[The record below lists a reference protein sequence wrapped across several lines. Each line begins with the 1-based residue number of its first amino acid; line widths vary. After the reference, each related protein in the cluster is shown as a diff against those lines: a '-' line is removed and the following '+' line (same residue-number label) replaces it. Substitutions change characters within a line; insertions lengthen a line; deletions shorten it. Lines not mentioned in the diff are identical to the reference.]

1 MSEQVLIDSKT
12 QASTEIKDKV
22 MREVADAFMNN
33 GYVSDTKRVKVKD
46 LLVSSDASIFIPKV
60 ISQVVKE
67 AVEPVLVITN
77 LFQTIRL
84 ATGRSIEF
92 PAVGALTAEDIPEGQ
107 AYPERQLQVGSG
119 NVVMV
124 NVVKSGLLVRI
135 TEEMIEDSQWDVIGL
150 HLRAAGR
157 ALARHKESKASSL
170 FANFGYKVFD
180 NVEPT
185 TAVVGATIGRA
196 INGAFNGT
204 PHLNDI
210 FDMIAYLINSGF
222 TPNTIMM
229 HPLAWLMVAKDPNL
243 RELAWMSNGNY
254 WGGQYSGRVG
264 QTGWDDP
271 LNLRYKTI
279 APNLSTTQTAIPTGT
294 FPVPLKVLVSPY
306 VRFVPK
312 GAAVYTQSTNSLAT
326 NTLVTD
332 PNGKALYPLTDIY
345 ILDDNETGVI
355 VQKDDVST
363 EEFNDPLRDIRSMK
377 IRERYGLGLLAQ
389 GKAVVVARNIA
400 IGLNYEFRNIN
411 QVQNLTTQGRN
422 S

>member
-1 MSEQVLIDSKT
+1 MSEKLQDTK
-12 QASTEIKDKV
+12 ASEAAIKDKL
-22 MREVADAFMNN
+22 MMEVTDAFMNN
-33 GYVSDTKRVKVKD
+33 GYVEDGKRVKVKD

-67 AVEPVLVITN
+67 AVEPVLVISN

-124 NVVKSGLLVRI
+124 NVIKSGLLVRI

-157 ALARHKESKASSL
+157 ALARHKESKASTL

-196 INGAFNGT
+196 IDGSFNGT

-229 HPLAWLMVAKDPNL
+229 HPLAWLMVAKDPIL
-243 RELAWMSNGNY
+243 RELAWMSNNNY
-254 WGGQYSGRVG
+254 WGGMMSGSVG
-264 QTGWDDP
+264 KTGWDDP
-271 LNLRYKTI
+271 MNLRYKTI
-279 APNLSTTQTAIPTGT
+279 APNLSNTQTSIPTGT

-312 GAAVYTQSTNSLAT
+312 GATVTKQSDGSTAT
-326 NTLVTD
+326 STLVTD
-332 PNGKALYPLTDIY
+332 GSGKALYPLTDIY
-345 ILDDNETGVI
+345 ILDDSETGVI

-377 IRERYGLGLLAQ
+377 IRERYGLGLLSQ
-389 GKAVVVARNIA
+389 GKAVVAARNVA
-400 IGLNYEFRNIN
+400 IGLNYDFKNIN
-411 QVQNLTTQGRN
+411 QVTSLTTQARN

>member
-1 MSEQVLIDSKT
+1 MSEQIIDKKT
-12 QASTEIKDKV
+12 TGAGAEIKDKFL
-22 MREVADAFMNN
+22 REVTDAFLNN
-33 GYVSDTKRVKVKD
+33 GQVEDGRRVKVKD
-46 LLVSSDASIFIPKV
+46 LLMSTDASIFIPKV

-119 NVVMV
+119 NVVMI

-180 NVEPT
+180 NVEPNT
-185 TAVVGATIGRA
+185 SVIGATIGRA

-204 PHLNDI
+204 PHLNDF

-229 HPLAWLMVAKDPNL
+229 HPLAWLMVAKDPIL
-243 RELAWMSNGNY
+243 RELAMMSNNNY
-254 WGGQYSGRVG
+254 WGGIYSGSVG
-264 QTGWDDP
+264 QTGWDDAM
-271 LNLRYKTI
+271 NLKYKTQ

-306 VRFVPK
+306 IRFVPK
-312 GAAVYTQSTNSLAT
+312 GATVTKQSDGTVAT
-326 NTLVTD
+326 STLVTD
-332 PNGKALYPLTDIY
+332 GAGKSLYPLTDIY
-345 ILDDNETGVI
+345 ILDDTETGVI

-400 IGLNYEFRNIN
+400 IGLNYEFKNVN
-411 QVQNLTTQGRN
+411 QVTGLTTQSRN

>member
-1 MSEQVLIDSKT
+1 MSEKLQDTK
-12 QASTEIKDKV
+12 ASEAAIKDKL
-22 MREVADAFMNN
+22 MMEVTDAFMNN
-33 GYVSDTKRVKVKD
+33 GYVEDGKRVKVKD

-67 AVEPVLVITN
+67 AVEPVLVISN

-124 NVVKSGLLVRI
+124 NVIKSGLLVRI

-157 ALARHKESKASSL
+157 ALARHKESKASTL

-196 INGAFNGT
+196 IDGSFNGT

-229 HPLAWLMVAKDPNL
+229 HPLAWLMVAKDPIL
-243 RELAWMSNGNY
+243 RELAWMSNNNY
-254 WGGQYSGRVG
+254 WGGMFSGNVG
-264 QTGWDDP
+264 KTGWDDP
-271 LNLRYKTI
+271 MNLRYKTI
-279 APNLSTTQTAIPTGT
+279 APNLSNTQTAIPTGT
-294 FPVPLKVLVSPY
+294 FPVPLRVLVSPY

-312 GAAVYTQSTNSLAT
+312 GATVTKQSDGSTAT
-326 NTLVTD
+326 STLVTD
-332 PNGKALYPLTDIY
+332 GSGKALYPLTDIY
-345 ILDDNETGVI
+345 ILDDSETGVI

-377 IRERYGLGLLAQ
+377 IRERYGLGLLSQ
-389 GKAVVVARNIA
+389 GKAVVAARNVA
-400 IGLNYEFRNIN
+400 IGLNYDFKNIN
-411 QVQNLTTQGRN
+411 QVTGLTTQARN

>member
-1 MSEQVLIDSKT
+1 MAEPIQDNKT
-12 QASTEIKDKV
+12 KAELKDAV
-22 MREVADAFMNN
+22 MREVSDAFMNN

-157 ALARHKESKASSL
+157 ALARHKESKASNL

-210 FDMIAYLINSGF
+210 FDMIAYLLNSGF
-222 TPNTIMM
+222 TPNTVMM

-243 RELAWMSNGNY
+243 REMAWMSNGQY
-254 WGGQYSGRVG
+254 WGGMYSGRVG
-264 QTGWDDP
+264 TTGWDDP
-271 LNLRYKTI
+271 MNLRSKTI

-312 GAAVYTQSTNSLAT
+312 GASVFNQSNGALAT

-332 PNGKALYPLTDIY
+332 SNGKALYPLTDIY
-345 ILDDNETGVI
+345 VLDDNETGVI

-377 IRERYGLGLLAQ
+377 IRERYGLGLLSQ

-411 QVQNLTTQGRN
+411 QVSSLTTQARN

>member
-1 MSEQVLIDSKT
+1 MSEQIQDNKSES
-12 QASTEIKDKV
+12 QIKDKV
-22 MREVADAFMNN
+22 YREVRDAFLNDGIIEDGNRM
-33 GYVSDTKRVKVKD
+33 KVKD

-67 AVEPVLVITN
+67 AVEPVLVISN

-107 AYPERQLQVGSG
+107 TYPERQLQVGSG

-157 ALARHKESKASSL
+157 ALARHKESKASNL
-170 FANFGYKVFD
+170 FSTFGYKVFD
-180 NVEPT
+180 NVEPN

-196 INGAFNGT
+196 VNGAFNGT

-222 TPNTIMM
+222 TPNTLLM
-229 HPLAWLMVAKDPNL
+229 HPLAWLMVAKDPIL
-243 RELAWMSNGNY
+243 RELAWMSNNNY
-254 WGGQYSGRVG
+254 WGGMYSGKVG
-264 QTGWDDP
+264 QTGWDDAM
-271 LNLRYKTI
+271 NLRYKTI

-294 FPVPLKVLVSPY
+294 FPVPLRVLVSPY

-312 GAAVYTQSTNSLAT
+312 GAVVYKQSDGSPAT
-326 NTLVTD
+326 STLVTD
-332 PNGKALYPLTDIY
+332 GSGKAISPLTDIY
-345 ILDDNETGVI
+345 LIDDSETGVI
-355 VQKDDVST
+355 VQKDDVAT

-377 IRERYGLGLLAQ
+377 IRERYGLGLLSQ
-389 GKAVVVARNIA
+389 GKAVVVARNVAIA
-400 IGLNYEFRNIN
+400 LSYDFKNIN
-411 QVQNLTTQGRN
+411 QVTGLSTQARN